1 MPTISKRSLRIL
13 FVALMLVLAAFGVAS
28 AQSSP
33 TFDLTVAALTPGGS
47 VSNSTNFQ
55 VEMNFGDFGGIASA
69 GTAQITSG
77 LTAVAAGANP
87 FAPDAFEA
95 DDACANAQPIQVN
108 ATSPQQRSF
117 HREGDSDWGYFD
129 TQAGRSYVIEATN
142 IGPKANAVIALYSDC
157 ETLDGTGDGT
167 FGSTVRLEWN
177 ATAAQRFFVQF
188 QAHDPAQFGSPAD
201 TQYRISVSS
210 DTVAPPAPTGARCEA
225 KSANTVAIQWT
236 KSAARDVVTYRIQYA
251 GNRSGT
257 ANVQGRNT
265 TYFDLGGLTGGSA
278 YQVRIQAIDFSGNV
292 GAQSAAI
299 TCTPTPPTDRT
310 APAFVLT
317 QPNSANAYTTSAALL
332 TVVGNA
338 TDAGRNLAR
347 ARVRIGA
354 TELFDESLKGAASN
368 FRVENVPL
376 SVGANNIEVAVLD
389 AVGNV
394 TLRNITV
401 TRTGI
406 SAGAVVIVAG
416 HNEAFGLQANI
427 YNSANRAYRIF
438 KNAGYPD
445 ASIFYMAPVN
455 QDADGNGT
463 NDVDALGSPA
473 NLQAMLTGP
482 VKALLTSQ
490 SASAAKPLF
499 VYMIDHGFAEKFCL
513 AGCTSGSFTPAQ
525 LDAWLQNVEQVPN
538 VSTTVV
544 MEACQSGSFLDK
556 TENPA
561 SSISRQGRVVIT
573 STGRLN
579 NAYASDAGA
588 YFSDAFFSCLVDSKD
603 LTACFNEGR
612 AAVTATG
619 VRQTPWLDDTGDGV
633 FNNSD
638 GAVARTYFMTRNFN
652 SIRPALAAS
661 QVQTG
666 AAAGA
671 NTVTLRAYVAEG
683 AEEVTEV
690 WAAIYPPGFVEPND
704 VTLNLNVPRVRLL
717 PVLDNP
723 GEFIGEV
730 PSEIT
735 LQPTSRV
742 LFYAVDS
749 KGISSAPYIMGEEPM
764 TYLPLVVR

>member
-1 MPTISKRSLRIL
+1 MKRSLLTLLWCAIL
-13 FVALMLVLAAFGVAS
+13 SASALGMAS

-33 TFDLTVAALTPGGS
+33 TFDLTVSAVTPGGS
-47 VSNSTNFQ
+47 VANSTNYS

-69 GTAQITSG
+69 GTAQVTSG
-77 LTAVAAGANP
+77 ITAVAAGTNP
-87 FAPDAFEA
+87 FAPDTFEA

-108 ATSPQQRSF
+108 ATAPQQHSF
-117 HREGDSDWGYFD
+117 HREGDADWGYFD
-129 TQAGRSYVIEATN
+129 TQSGRSYVIEATN
-142 IGPKANAVIALYSDC
+142 VGSKANAVIALYSDC

-177 ATAAQRFFVQF
+177 ATAAQRYFVQF
-188 QAHDPAQFGSPAD
+188 QPHDPAQFGSPVD
-201 TQYRISVSS
+201 TQYRISVTA
-210 DTVAPPAPTGARCEA
+210 DTTPPPVPTGARCA
-225 KSANTVAIQWT
+225 ARSANTVAIQWT
-236 KSAARDVVTYRIQYA
+236 KSAARDVVTYRIHYA
-251 GNRSGT
+251 GDKSGT
-257 ANVQGRNT
+257 ADVQGRNA
-265 TYFDLGGLTGGSA
+265 TYFDLSGLTGGRA

-299 TCTPTPPTDRT
+299 SCTPTPPADTT

-332 TVVGNA
+332 TIVGNA

-347 ARVRIGA
+347 ARARIGS

-368 FRVENVPL
+368 FRIENVPL
-376 SVGANNIEVAVLD
+376 SVGANSIEVAVLD
-389 AVGNV
+389 GAGNV
-394 TLRNITV
+394 TVRTVTV

-482 VKALLTSQ
+482 VKTLLNSQ
-490 SASAAKPLF
+490 SAAAAKPLF
-499 VYMIDHGFAEKFCL
+499 VYMIDHGFSEKFCL
-513 AGCTSGSFTPAQ
+513 AGCTAGSFTPAQ
-525 LDAWLQNVEQVPN
+525 LDAWLQSVEQVPN

-556 TENPA
+556 TDNAA

-573 STGRLN
+573 STGRVN
-579 NAYASDAGA
+579 NAYASDTGA

-603 LTACFNEGR
+603 LRACFNEGR
-612 AAVTATG
+612 SAVSATG
-619 VRQTPWLDDTGDGV
+619 VRQTPWLDDNGDGI
-633 FNNSD
+633 FNDSD
-638 GAVARTYFMTRNFN
+638 GALARTLFMTRNFN
-652 SIRPALAAS
+652 SIRPALAGS
-661 QVQTG
+661 QVLNS
-666 AAAGA
+666 AAAGG
-671 NTVTLRAYVAEG
+671 NTVTLRAFVAEG

-690 WAAIYPPGFVEPND
+690 WAAIYPPDFVEPD
-704 VTLNLNVPRVRLL
+704 SVTLNLNVPRVRLA
-717 PVLDNP
+717 PVLDSP
-723 GEFIGEV
+723 WEFIGEL
-730 PSEIT
+730 PAEIT
-735 LQPTSRV
+735 LEPTSRV
-742 LFYAVDS
+742 IFYAVDS
-749 KGISSAPYIMGEEPM
+749 KGISSSPYIMGEEPL
-764 TYLPLVVR
+764 TWLPLIGR